1 MLTITQIAGFAGAG
15 LAGAAYVPQISH
27 LVRARCSAGISRL
40 AFEVWLLA
48 SVLTTIRAI
57 AIHAGVFI
65 VLGGIQIVA
74 TALIMLCAIRY
85 KDTPCPVH
93 LPRQPAATTAT
104 GTGTSG
110 NEPGSWRPSGRPV
123 AASAPPAGHGGALRP
138 YIPALRPHS
147 SAVTARSG
155 REPDVQAFRSRPRP
169 QVAAAAPYANIVR
182 PESSRPCPGF
192 QATHLKETT

>member
-1 MLTITQIAGFAGAG
+1 MLTITQIAGFTGAA

-27 LVRARCSAGISRL
+27 LVRGRCSAGISQL

-48 SVLTTIRAI
+48 SVLTTVRAI

-65 VLGGIQIVA
+65 VLGGIQTVA

-85 KDTPCPVH
+85 KNTPCPVH
-93 LPRQPAATTAT
+93 LPHQPAATTTT
-104 GTGTSG
+104 GAGASG
-110 NEPGSWRPSGRPV
+110 NEPHSWRPAGRPA
-123 AASAPPAGHGGALRP
+123 AASAAPAGHGGALRP
-138 YIPALRPHS
+138 HIPALRPPS

-169 QVAAAAPYANIVR
+169 QVAAAAPYANILR
-182 PESSRPCPGF
+182 PASRPCPGF

>member
-27 LVRARCSAGISRL
+27 LAGARCSAGISRL

-48 SVLTTIRAI
+48 SVLTTVRAI

-74 TALIMLCAIRY
+74 TALITLCAIRY

-93 LPRQPAATTAT
+93 LPRQPAATTAA

-110 NEPGSWRPSGRPV
+110 NEPGSRRPAGRPV
-123 AASAPPAGHGGALRP
+123 AEPATPAGHGGALRP
-138 YIPALRPHS
+138 HIPALRPHS
-147 SAVTARSG
+147 SAVTAPAG
-155 REPDVQAFRSRPRP
+155 WEPDVQAFRSRPRP
-169 QVAAAAPYANIVR
+169 QVAAAAPYANIVK
-182 PESSRPCPGF
+182 PDSSRPCPGF
-192 QATHLKETT
+192 QATNLKETT